1 MNTPSHPRAGPA
13 GAASARTGS
22 DPRPRHAA
30 RPLVAGVLA
39 AAGLWACDRDKPAPP
54 PAAPPPVVAAPPVV
68 VPDPEP
74 AAPPTTGWD
83 AAAGLALVVPS
94 DDGGA
99 VLVAPGAPD
108 SAGVDTTRGPAPALP
123 AEVTLLAEHGAV
135 GQVQA
140 TAVGGASDAG
150 GAPGTCATSQRVR
163 LGAASGANAIPTWT
177 VGLAA
182 APGTTAPTALP
193 LDSMEVLAARDSAAL
208 VVALTRLASA
218 LPAPRGVSRATR
230 AALRGVP
237 FRVRRARGFAP
248 DGRTRAV
255 VAALTRTMNQEAA
268 PAADAVLLVA
278 ERPAAGGAW
287 RTAYHERA
295 AGREETLPAVNVL
308 AAVRLEEGGPPRAAL
323 VLAREDDA
331 GVRYALLE
339 RAEPGRWVSRW
350 TSGRVGCER

>member
-1 MNTPSHPRAGPA
+1 VRNRSHPRPA
-13 GAASARTGS
+13 RPASAPVAAA
-22 DPRPRHAA
+22 PRRRA
-30 RPLVAGVLA
+30 LA
-39 AAGLWACDRDKPAPP
+39 AWAIAAAAAACDRDKPAPP

-140 TAVGGASDAG
+140 TAVGDASDAG

-182 APGTTAPTALP
+182 APGTTAPTALR
-193 LDSMEVLAARDSAAL
+193 SIRWRCS
-208 VVALTRLASA
+208 R
-218 LPAPRGVSRATR
+218 RATR
-230 AALRGVP
+230 
-237 FRVRRARGFAP
+237 RRSSWRSPGSRRP
-248 DGRTRAV
+248 CR
-255 VAALTRTMNQEAA
+255 
-268 PAADAVLLVA
+268 
-278 ERPAAGGAW
+278 RPAA
-287 RTAYHERA
+287 
-295 AGREETLPAVNVL
+295 
-308 AAVRLEEGGPPRAAL
+308 
-323 VLAREDDA
+323 
-331 GVRYALLE
+331 
-339 RAEPGRWVSRW
+339 
-350 TSGRVGCER
+350 

>member
-1 MNTPSHPRAGPA
+1 
-13 GAASARTGS
+13 
-22 DPRPRHAA
+22 
-30 RPLVAGVLA
+30 VLA

-54 PAAPPPVVAAPPVV
+54 AAAPPPVVAAPPVV

-140 TAVGGASDAG
+140 TAVGDASDAG